1 MSWFVGFDHLDYK
14 DLVMT
19 QKQQLDDIEDSNL
32 ALKREL
38 EAKSSQLETLSFI
51 NQNFKEKANIGML
64 EFLELELRNKETQLN
79 SISVSK

>member
-1 MSWFVGFDHLDYK
+1 
-14 DLVMT
+14 MT